1 MPPFVPAYLVG
12 LVTAPLVGVV
22 LKPLLRGTVRTTVGV
37 ALQAKKAA
45 AEVAEDLQDLVAEA
59 NAEFV
64 AAELRAE
71 D

>member
-1 MPPFVPAYLVG
+1 MPPFVPAYLIG

-22 LKPLLRGTVRTTVGV
+22 FKPLLRGSVKTTVGA
-37 ALQAKKAA
+37 ALQIKKLA

-64 AAELRAE
+64 AAELQAE
-71 D
+71 G